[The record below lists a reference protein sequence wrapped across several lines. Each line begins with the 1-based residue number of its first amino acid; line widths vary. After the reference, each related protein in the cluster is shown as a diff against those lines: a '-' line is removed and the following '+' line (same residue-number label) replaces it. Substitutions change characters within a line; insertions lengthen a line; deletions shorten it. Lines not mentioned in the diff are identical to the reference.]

1 MEQSDPHQ
9 RRIHP
14 VGRGAGHD
22 ARGGYDDTC
31 VGYASQRRTPRHGNG
46 GRHIRP
52 MERLPAAVCIAFE
65 HTM

>member
-31 VGYASQRRTPRHGNG
+31 VGHASQRGTPRHGNG
-46 GRHIRP
+46 GRC
-52 MERLPAAVCIAFE
+52 EAYGAALPAAVCLAFE